1 MPIAYGLFLKK
12 TNPFQTQFTIY
23 NLQFTIYNSTM
34 RLKFVTCKVM
44 QREAYL
50 CASRSKNI
58 IDIVLM
64 PQGLHDTP
72 DILRSKVQKELDKT
86 SDVGKKPY
94 DAIVLGYC
102 LCSNGITGLHSDI
115 PLVVA
120 RGHDCI
126 TLLLGS
132 RHTYQNYFDTHK
144 GIYWYSIGW
153 IEQCNA
159 PMPGK
164 DRYEKKLAEY
174 TVKYGA
180 ENADYLMKVEQTWIK
195 EYKRAVFID
204 WGLPGTEAAKA
215 YTRECAAYLNWDYDE
230 IKGDPSLMQRLFDG
244 DWNDDDFLVVEPGNT
259 IRDDLTEPH
268 IIKSEPHCNQCG
280 QTEISPEPK

>member
-1 MPIAYGLFLKK
+1 
-12 TNPFQTQFTIY
+12 
-23 NLQFTIYNSTM
+23 M
-34 RLKFVTCKVM
+34 RLKFVTCKVI

-58 IDIVLM
+58 VDIVLM

-72 DILRSKVQKELDKT
+72 DILRSEVQKELDKT
-86 SDVGKKPY
+86 ADGTGKPY
-94 DAIVLGYC
+94 DAILLGYC

-115 PLVVA
+115 PIVVS
-120 RGHDCI
+120 RGHDCM

-132 RHTYQNYFDTHK
+132 RHRYQEYFDTHK

-164 DRYEKKLAEY
+164 ERFETILAQY
-174 TVKYGA
+174 TEKYGND
-180 ENADYLMKVEQTWIK
+180 NAQYLMEMEQSWIK

-204 WGLPGTEAAKA
+204 WGLPGSENAKN
-215 YTRECAAYLNWDYDE
+215 YTKECADYLGWEYDE
-230 IKGDPSLMQRLFDG
+230 IAGSDKLMQRLIEG
-244 DWNDDDFLVVEPGNT
+244 DWNDEDFLVVPPGQT
-259 IRDDLTEPH
+259 IRDDLTEAH
-268 IIKSEPHCNQCG
+268 IMKSEPYCGRCN
-280 QTEISPEPK
+280 KKK